1 MALTVDQQLHAFW
14 ELHVNT
20 RVDRFRIL
28 HQEGVEAPLGLDNSI
43 MLEVWLLSNQDWQ
56 AVEGDALVQ
65 ITNDEPVT
73 PLGIAL
79 HELTTHCGSFEEE
92 VLLREGVVPRV
103 TSLSQTERCAE
114 HDLHPS
120 LAAIACCLCAL
131 VVCRRLLGQC
141 FP

>member
-1 MALTVDQQLHAFW
+1 M
-14 ELHVNT
+14 
-20 RVDRFRIL
+20 RSR
-28 HQEGVEAPLGLDNSI
+28 GAPLALILPLCSKSD
-43 MLEVWLLSNQDWQ
+43 VQQPDWQ
-56 AVEGDALVQ
+56 AVRGDAQVQ
-65 ITNDEPVT
+65 ITNGEPVT